1 MDEKH
6 TQQFAQNSSE
16 RASLVPSEDLDFLSL
31 LASVQS
37 YETNKAEAS
46 QAETNKAEFS
56 QTETNQPETNQT
68 ENAIAETKSNEE
80 KHRHHLWHRL
90 SANQNKDN
98 KSKDAKV
105 KDTQSS
111 ANSAPH
117 FTPLPSAP
125 KPTDLGIFDTRDGQ
139 IFDSAMRLRLHTLIA
154 TCLMNGICDS
164 RIDAFMHLLQWPD
177 FPKIVIIAGTF
188 GKEITPDDGPNRKPA
203 PVAPADNTDALRRN
217 IWPQLG
223 SCNAYDAIVERVQ
236 SSALQRISKAWQA
249 TKSFAKTTNNSAAL
263 NTNDSATFAT
273 PSHIILLAVRQ
284 EPTEQAL
291 EKICSVFAPSKKPIC
306 VSSLVEGV
314 SEISSEL
321 TATLASIAVAP
332 AVKHLPQI
340 IHTDDVLPE
349 RALIGDSTAFNT
361 LYNKVYQSLAP
372 YSNDDPTLETIDMF
386 LRFGGA
392 LDQTAHELNV
402 HPNTVRYRLRK
413 VAQTTGWDA
422 TDPRAAYVLQTA
434 ITIGRIRDSH

>member
-16 RASLVPSEDLDFLSL
+16 RASLVPSEDFDFLSL
-31 LASVQS
+31 LAGVQS
-37 YETNKAEAS
+37 YETNQAEAN
-46 QAETNKAEFS
+46 QAETNNAEFS
-56 QTETNQPETNQT
+56 QAETNQT

-125 KPTDLGIFDTRDGQ
+125 KSTDFGIFDTRDGQ

-263 NTNDSATFAT
+263 NTNDSAAFAT
-273 PSHIILLAVRQ
+273 PSHIILLAVRE
-284 EPTEQAL
+284 EPSEQAL
-291 EKICSVFAPSKKPIC
+291 EKICSVFTPSKKPIC

-314 SEISSEL
+314 TEISSEL

-332 AVKHLPQI
+332 AIKHLPQV

-372 YSNDDPTLETIDMF
+372 YSSDDPTLETIDMF

-392 LDQTAHELNV
+392 LDQTAHKLNV

>member
-37 YETNKAEAS
+37 YETN
-46 QAETNKAEFS
+46 QPETNKSETN
-56 QTETNQPETNQT
+56 QTETNQTETNKSETNQT

-98 KSKDAKV
+98 KSKDTKV

-125 KPTDLGIFDTRDGQ
+125 KSTDFGIFDTRDGQ

-177 FPKIVIIAGTF
+177 STKIVIIAGTF

-249 TKSFAKTTNNSAAL
+249 TKSFAKNI
-263 NTNDSATFAT
+263 NDSAAFAT
-273 PSHIILLAVRQ
+273 PSHIILLAVRE
-284 EPTEQAL
+284 EPSEQAL

-332 AVKHLPQI
+332 AIKHLPQV

-372 YSNDDPTLETIDMF
+372 YSSDDPTLETIDMF

>member
-125 KPTDLGIFDTRDGQ
+125 KSTDFGIFDTRDGQ

-164 RIDAFMHLLQWPD
+164 RINAFMHLLQWPD
-177 FPKIVIIAGTF
+177 SPKIVIIAGTF

-236 SSALQRISKAWQA
+236 SSALQRISKSWQA
-249 TKSFAKTTNNSAAL
+249 TKSFAKNI
-263 NTNDSATFAT
+263 NDSAAFAT
-273 PSHIILLAVRQ
+273 PSHIILLAVRE
-284 EPTEQAL
+284 EPSEQAL

-332 AVKHLPQI
+332 AIKHLPQV

-372 YSNDDPTLETIDMF
+372 YSSDDPTLETIDMF

>member
-37 YETNKAEAS
+37 YETNQPK
-46 QAETNKAEFS
+46 
-56 QTETNQPETNQT
+56 TNQPETNQT
-68 ENAIAETKSNEE
+68 ETNKSETNQPENAIAETKSNEE

-125 KPTDLGIFDTRDGQ
+125 KSTDFGIFDTRDGQ

-164 RIDAFMHLLQWPD
+164 RINAFMHLLQWPD
-177 FPKIVIIAGTF
+177 SPKIVIIAGTF

-249 TKSFAKTTNNSAAL
+249 TKSFAKNI
-263 NTNDSATFAT
+263 NDSAAFAT
-273 PSHIILLAVRQ
+273 PSHIILLAVRE
-284 EPTEQAL
+284 EPSEQAL
-291 EKICSVFAPSKKPIC
+291 EKICSVFTPSKKPIC

-332 AVKHLPQI
+332 AIKHLPQV

-372 YSNDDPTLETIDMF
+372 YSSDDPTLETIDMF

>member
-56 QTETNQPETNQT
+56 QTETNQTATNQT

-125 KPTDLGIFDTRDGQ
+125 KSTDFGIFDTRDGQ

-164 RIDAFMHLLQWPD
+164 RINAFIHLLQWPD
-177 FPKIVIIAGTF
+177 SPKIVIIAGTF

-249 TKSFAKTTNNSAAL
+249 TKSFAKNI
-263 NTNDSATFAT
+263 NDSAAFAT
-273 PSHIILLAVRQ
+273 PSHIILLAVRE
-284 EPTEQAL
+284 EPSEQAL

-332 AVKHLPQI
+332 AIKHLPQV

-372 YSNDDPTLETIDMF
+372 YSSDDPTLETIDMF

>member
-1 MDEKH
+1 MEEKH

-37 YETNKAEAS
+37 YETNQPKTS
-46 QAETNKAEFS
+46 QPETN
-56 QTETNQPETNQT
+56 NPETNQT

-125 KPTDLGIFDTRDGQ
+125 KPTDFGIFDTRDGQ

-249 TKSFAKTTNNSAAL
+249 TKSFAKNI
-263 NTNDSATFAT
+263 NDSAAFAT
-273 PSHIILLAVRQ
+273 PSHIILLAVRE
-284 EPTEQAL
+284 EPSEQAL
-291 EKICSVFAPSKKPIC
+291 EKICSVFVPSKKPIC

-321 TATLASIAVAP
+321 TAILASIAVAP
-332 AVKHLPQI
+332 AIKHLPQV

-372 YSNDDPTLETIDMF
+372 YSSDDPTLETIDMF

>member
-98 KSKDAKV
+98 KSKDAKA

-125 KPTDLGIFDTRDGQ
+125 KSTDFGKCLIAGATAIDARVAVSSEEISLTPSTKLLTQIGFLEGANTLQ
-139 IFDSAMRLRLHTLIA
+139 IFSKACSLGSSRTA
-154 TCLMNGICDS
+154 S
-164 RIDAFMHLLQWPD
+164 RI
-177 FPKIVIIAGTF
+177 ICEG
-188 GKEITPDDGPNRKPA
+188 
-203 PVAPADNTDALRRN
+203 VAKAAESLIFLAKDLVACHALEMR
-217 IWPQLG
+217 
-223 SCNAYDAIVERVQ
+223 CNA
-236 SSALQRISKAWQA
+236 
-249 TKSFAKTTNNSAAL
+249 
-263 NTNDSATFAT
+263 
-273 PSHIILLAVRQ
+273 LLCARS
-284 EPTEQAL
+284 T
-291 EKICSVFAPSKKPIC
+291 I
-306 VSSLVEGV
+306 
-314 SEISSEL
+314 
-321 TATLASIAVAP
+321 AS
-332 AVKHLPQI
+332 
-340 IHTDDVLPE
+340 
-349 RALIGDSTAFNT
+349 
-361 LYNKVYQSLAP
+361 
-372 YSNDDPTLETIDMF
+372 
-386 LRFGGA
+386 
-392 LDQTAHELNV
+392 
-402 HPNTVRYRLRK
+402 
-413 VAQTTGWDA
+413 
-422 TDPRAAYVLQTA
+422 
-434 ITIGRIRDSH
+434 

>member
-37 YETNKAEAS
+37 YETN
-46 QAETNKAEFS
+46 QPETNKSETN
-56 QTETNQPETNQT
+56 QPETNQPETNQT

-111 ANSAPH
+111 ANSTPH

-125 KPTDLGIFDTRDGQ
+125 KSTDFGIFDTRDGQ

-164 RIDAFMHLLQWPD
+164 RINAFMHLLQWPD
-177 FPKIVIIAGTF
+177 STKIVIIAGTF

-249 TKSFAKTTNNSAAL
+249 TKSFAKNI
-263 NTNDSATFAT
+263 NDSAAFAT
-273 PSHIILLAVRQ
+273 PSHIILLAVRE
-284 EPTEQAL
+284 EPSEQAL

-332 AVKHLPQI
+332 AIKHLPQV

-372 YSNDDPTLETIDMF
+372 YSSDDPTLETIDMF

>member
-56 QTETNQPETNQT
+56 QTETNQTATNQT

-125 KPTDLGIFDTRDGQ
+125 KSTDFGIFDTRDGQ

-164 RIDAFMHLLQWPD
+164 RINAFMHLLQWPD
-177 FPKIVIIAGTF
+177 SPKIVIIAGTF

-249 TKSFAKTTNNSAAL
+249 TKSFAKNI
-263 NTNDSATFAT
+263 NDSAAFAT
-273 PSHIILLAVRQ
+273 PSHIILLAVRE
-284 EPTEQAL
+284 EPSEQAL

-332 AVKHLPQI
+332 AIKHLPQV

-372 YSNDDPTLETIDMF
+372 YSSDDPTLETIDMF

>member
-56 QTETNQPETNQT
+56 QTETNQTATNQT

-111 ANSAPH
+111 ANSTPH

-125 KPTDLGIFDTRDGQ
+125 KSTDFGIFDTRDGQ

-164 RIDAFMHLLQWPD
+164 RINAFIHLLQWPD
-177 FPKIVIIAGTF
+177 SPKIVIIAGTF

-249 TKSFAKTTNNSAAL
+249 TKSFAKNI
-263 NTNDSATFAT
+263 NDSAAFAT
-273 PSHIILLAVRQ
+273 PSHIILLAVRE
-284 EPTEQAL
+284 EPSEQAL

-332 AVKHLPQI
+332 AIKHLPQV

>member
-46 QAETNKAEFS
+46 QAETNKSEFS
-56 QTETNQPETNQT
+56 QTETNQTATNQT

-111 ANSAPH
+111 ANSTPH

-125 KPTDLGIFDTRDGQ
+125 KPTDFGIFDTRDGQ

-164 RIDAFMHLLQWPD
+164 RINAFMHLLQWPD
-177 FPKIVIIAGTF
+177 SPKIVIIAGTF

-249 TKSFAKTTNNSAAL
+249 TKSFAKNI
-263 NTNDSATFAT
+263 NDSAAFAT
-273 PSHIILLAVRQ
+273 PSHIILLAVRE
-284 EPTEQAL
+284 EPSEQAL

-332 AVKHLPQI
+332 AIKHLPQV

-372 YSNDDPTLETIDMF
+372 YSSDDPTLETIDMF

>member
-1 MDEKH
+1 MEEKH

-37 YETNKAEAS
+37 YETNQPKTS
-46 QAETNKAEFS
+46 QPETN
-56 QTETNQPETNQT
+56 NPETNQT

-125 KPTDLGIFDTRDGQ
+125 KPTDFGIFDTRDGQ

-164 RIDAFMHLLQWPD
+164 RINAFMHLLQWSD
-177 FPKIVIIAGTF
+177 SPKIVIIAGTF

-249 TKSFAKTTNNSAAL
+249 TKSFAKNI
-263 NTNDSATFAT
+263 NDSADFAT
-273 PSHIILLAVRQ
+273 PSHIILLAVRE
-284 EPTEQAL
+284 EPSEQAL
-291 EKICSVFAPSKKPIC
+291 EKICSVFVPSKKPIC

-321 TATLASIAVAP
+321 TAILASIAVAP
-332 AVKHLPQI
+332 AIKHLPQV

-372 YSNDDPTLETIDMF
+372 YSSDDPTLETIDTF

>member
-56 QTETNQPETNQT
+56 QTETNQTATNQT

-125 KPTDLGIFDTRDGQ
+125 KSTDFGIFDTRDGQ

-164 RIDAFMHLLQWPD
+164 RINAFMHLLQWPD
-177 FPKIVIIAGTF
+177 SPKIVIIAGTF

-236 SSALQRISKAWQA
+236 SSALQRISKSWQA
-249 TKSFAKTTNNSAAL
+249 TKSFAKNI
-263 NTNDSATFAT
+263 NDSAAFAT
-273 PSHIILLAVRQ
+273 PSHIILLAVRE
-284 EPTEQAL
+284 EPSEQAL

-332 AVKHLPQI
+332 AIKHLPQV

-372 YSNDDPTLETIDMF
+372 YSSDDPTLETIDMF

>member
-1 MDEKH
+1 MEEKH

-37 YETNKAEAS
+37 YETNQPKTS
-46 QAETNKAEFS
+46 QPETN
-56 QTETNQPETNQT
+56 NPETNQT

-125 KPTDLGIFDTRDGQ
+125 KSTDFGIFDTRDGQ

-164 RIDAFMHLLQWPD
+164 RINAFMHLLQWPD
-177 FPKIVIIAGTF
+177 SPKIVIIAGTF

-249 TKSFAKTTNNSAAL
+249 TKSFAKNI
-263 NTNDSATFAT
+263 NDSAAFAT
-273 PSHIILLAVRQ
+273 PSHIILLAVRE
-284 EPTEQAL
+284 EPSEQAL
-291 EKICSVFAPSKKPIC
+291 EKICSVFVPSKKPIC

-321 TATLASIAVAP
+321 TAILASIAVAP
-332 AVKHLPQI
+332 AIKHLPQV

-372 YSNDDPTLETIDMF
+372 YSSDDPTLETIDMF

>member
-37 YETNKAEAS
+37 YKTNQPETN
-46 QAETNKAEFS
+46 QPETN
-56 QTETNQPETNQT
+56 QTETNQTETNQTETNQTETNQT

-125 KPTDLGIFDTRDGQ
+125 KSTDFGIFDTRDGQ

-164 RIDAFMHLLQWPD
+164 RINAFMHLLQWPD
-177 FPKIVIIAGTF
+177 SPKIVIIAGTF

-249 TKSFAKTTNNSAAL
+249 TKSFAKNI
-263 NTNDSATFAT
+263 NDSAAFAT
-273 PSHIILLAVRQ
+273 PSHIILLAVRE
-284 EPTEQAL
+284 EPSEQAL

-332 AVKHLPQI
+332 AIKHLPQV

-372 YSNDDPTLETIDMF
+372 YSSDDPTLETIDMF

>member
-37 YETNKAEAS
+37 YETNQPK
-46 QAETNKAEFS
+46 TNQSEIN
-56 QTETNQPETNQT
+56 QTETNQTETNQT

-111 ANSAPH
+111 ANSTPH

-125 KPTDLGIFDTRDGQ
+125 KPTDFGIFDTRDGQ

-164 RIDAFMHLLQWPD
+164 RINAFMHLLQWPD
-177 FPKIVIIAGTF
+177 SPKIVIIAGTF

-249 TKSFAKTTNNSAAL
+249 TKSFAKNI
-263 NTNDSATFAT
+263 NDSAAFAT
-273 PSHIILLAVRQ
+273 PSHIILLAVRE
-284 EPTEQAL
+284 EPSEQAL

-332 AVKHLPQI
+332 AIKHLPQV

-372 YSNDDPTLETIDMF
+372 YSSDDPTLETIDMF

>member
-56 QTETNQPETNQT
+56 QTETNQTETNQT

-125 KPTDLGIFDTRDGQ
+125 KSTDFGIFDTRDGQ

-177 FPKIVIIAGTF
+177 SPKIVIIAGTF

-249 TKSFAKTTNNSAAL
+249 TKSFAKNI
-263 NTNDSATFAT
+263 NDSAAFAT
-273 PSHIILLAVRQ
+273 PSHIILLAVRE
-284 EPTEQAL
+284 EPSEQAL

-332 AVKHLPQI
+332 AIKHLPQV

-372 YSNDDPTLETIDMF
+372 YSSDDPTLETIDMF